1 MIVIADHEI
10 FKKWLDMIVAHDLA
24 KWSLVIV
31 AHKKSDRTHLWYHP
45 IRIIFDF
52 KISNPLLKRIPPTK
66 NTSYMAMRRTKLEQI
81 LAPNPDPSEL
91 HTASTTLISDF
102 YIANNVSFIDCK
114 PVLNMRKINFT
125 IFLCKNF

>member
-1 MIVIADHEI
+1 
-10 FKKWLDMIVAHDLA
+10 
-24 KWSLVIV
+24 
-31 AHKKSDRTHLWYHP
+31 
-45 IRIIFDF
+45 
-52 KISNPLLKRIPPTK
+52 
-66 NTSYMAMRRTKLEQI
+66 MAMRRTKLEQI

-125 IFLCKNF
+125 FFLCKNF